1 MANYTTQLRTIC
13 ESITGLTEGAG
24 NDNTDSV
31 IASARPL
38 IFSFNYPVVT
48 ETPKEELETKI
59 IRHYYM
65 REIGC
70 ETYGQWKFFLEN
82 KMNEIMPYYNELYKS
97 ASLEFNPFEDVN
109 YSKQH
114 YGHEDGSSNSTNEY
128 YNKNVR
134 TSNTSDKTIYNSED
148 KLVRNDTHW
157 EYYSDTPQGS
167 VSRIGIDGNNYLTN
181 ATKNTANDTDT
192 TTHSGNDELKKTGTI
207 TDDGNDYRT
216 INTGYGTNDNYTDT
230 VTGKMSAESY
240 SSRLLEYRKT
250 ILNIDMMVID
260 ELSDLFMNIY

>member
-134 TSNTSDKTIYNSED
+134 TNNTNDKTEYHSED
-148 KLVRNDTHW
+148 ELVRDDTHW
-157 EYYSDTPQGS
+157 EYFSDTPQGA
-167 VSRIGIDGNNYLTN
+167 VNRIDVDGNNYLTN
-181 ATKNTANDTDT
+181 ATKNTADDTDT
-192 TTHSGNDELKKTGTI
+192 TTHSGYDELKKTGTI

-216 INTGYGTNDNYTDT
+216 INTGYGANDNYTDT

>member
-24 NDNTDSV
+24 NNNTDSV

-134 TSNTSDKTIYNSED
+134 TNNTNDKTEYHSKDVLDRDDE
-148 KLVRNDTHW
+148 HW

-167 VSRIGIDGNNYLTN
+167 VSRIDIDGNNYLTN
-181 ATKNTANDTDT
+181 ATKNTADDKDT
-192 TTHSGNDELKKTGTI
+192 TEHMGYDELKKTGTV

-216 INTGYGTNDNYTDT
+216 INTGYGANDNYTDT

>member
-97 ASLEFNPFEDVN
+97 VALEFNPFEDVN

-134 TSNTSDKTIYNSED
+134 TNNTSDKTEYHSKDILD
-148 KLVRNDTHW
+148 RDDVHW

-181 ATKNTANDTDT
+181 ATKNTADDKDT
-192 TTHSGNDELKKTGTI
+192 TEHNGYDELKKTGTV

-230 VTGKMSAESY
+230 ITGKMSAESY

-260 ELSDLFMNIY
+260 ELADLFMNIY

>member
-13 ESITGLTEGAG
+13 ESITGLTEGTE
-24 NDNTDSV
+24 NNNTDSV

-134 TSNTSDKTIYNSED
+134 TNNTSDKTEYHSKD
-148 KLVRNDTHW
+148 VLDRDDVHW

-181 ATKNTANDTDT
+181 ATKNTADDKDT
-192 TTHSGNDELKKTGTI
+192 TEHNGYDELKKTGTV

-230 VTGKMSAESY
+230 ITGKMSAESY

-260 ELSDLFMNIY
+260 ELADLFMNIY

>member
-114 YGHEDGSSNSTNEY
+114 YGHEDGSSNSTNEFY
-128 YNKNVR
+128 DTSKR
-134 TSNTSDKTIYNSED
+134 TEGTTDKTEYHSRD
-148 KLVRNDTHW
+148 DTSRNDKHW

-167 VSRIGIDGNNYLTN
+167 VSRIDIDGNNYLTN
-181 ATKNTANDTDT
+181 ATKNTADDTGAIAR
-192 TTHSGNDELKKTGTI
+192 SGYDELKRTGST
-207 TDDGNDYRT
+207 TDESNNYRT

-240 SSRLLEYRKT
+240 SNRLLEYRKT

-260 ELSDLFMNIY
+260 ELADLFMNIY

>member
-24 NDNTDSV
+24 NDNTDDV

-38 IFSFNYPVVT
+38 IFSFNYPVIT

-114 YGHEDGSSNSTNEY
+114 YGHEDGNSNSTNEY

-134 TSNTSDKTIYNSED
+134 TNNTSDKTIYNSED
-148 KLVRNDTHW
+148 NLVRDDTHW

-167 VSRIGIDGNNYLTN
+167 VSRIDIDGNNYLTN

-192 TTHSGNDELKKTGTI
+192 TTYSGNDELKKTGTI

-230 VTGKMSAESY
+230 IKGKMSAESY